1 MPPKG
6 TLLLEREWITRETMV
21 IYMDCRGYKG
31 KGVQTYENQGQ
42 EFLLKKQSRNVWC
55 DLCQKAWN
63 WREGKARRGEMTR
76 VKCVKCERRDTI
88 IRKISK
94 QKRREILCPK
104 CRIDKKRQ

>member
-42 EFLLKKQSRNVWC
+42 EFLLKK
-55 DLCQKAWN
+55 
-63 WREGKARRGEMTR
+63 
-76 VKCVKCERRDTI
+76 
-88 IRKISK
+88 
-94 QKRREILCPK
+94 
-104 CRIDKKRQ
+104 